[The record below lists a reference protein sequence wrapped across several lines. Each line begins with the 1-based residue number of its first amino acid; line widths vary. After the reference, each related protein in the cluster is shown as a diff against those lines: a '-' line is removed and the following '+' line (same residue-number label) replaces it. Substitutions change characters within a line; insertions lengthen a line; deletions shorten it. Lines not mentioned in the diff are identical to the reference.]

1 MNSRP
6 SGKLRLSRA
15 NSDASQGEAGDSPD
29 LLDEPKSDKPL
40 QAPLRYLLTKPVI
53 VSVTNCATLAILNAA
68 TMSYI
73 LLV

>member
-15 NSDASQGEAGDSPD
+15 NCDASQGEAGDSPD

-53 VSVTNCATLAILNAA
+53 VSVTNCAMLVFLNAVA
-68 TMSYI
+68 MPDI